1 MIEIKKGGIVMSLY
15 ENLVQRFGYDVP
27 ILTTEINYK
36 SYSRPWIYKEMNR
49 LCESGSV
56 VHYDKGVY
64 YIPTQTSLGQS
75 LLNPLKVIEK
85 KYLADNGEVFGY
97 FSGISLLNRMGIST
111 QVPSVLEI
119 YTNKETSQVREV
131 KVGRQKVVLRKA
143 RTKITSDNVM
153 ILSFLEMMNAVTPSY
168 FNEERKRVVRD
179 YIKQNRINGKD
190 ITKYAPY
197 FPDKVMRNL
206 IESEIIY
213 DVTR

>member
-1 MIEIKKGGIVMSLY
+1 
-15 ENLVQRFGYDVP
+15 
-27 ILTTEINYK
+27 
-36 SYSRPWIYKEMNR
+36 MNR

-179 YIKQNRINGKD
+179 YIKQNRITGKD

>member
-1 MIEIKKGGIVMSLY
+1 MIEIMKGGIVMSLY

-97 FSGISLLNRMGIST
+97 FSGVSLLNRIGIST

-131 KVGRQKVVLRKA
+131 KVGRQRVTLRKA
-143 RTKITSDNVM
+143 RTRITSDNVAV
-153 ILSFLEMMNAVTPSY
+153 LSFLEMMRDVSPSF
-168 FNEERKRVVRD
+168 FNEERRKVVRE
-179 YIKQNRINGKD
+179 YVRLPCFARPYCPICSAEN
-190 ITKYAPY
+190 TKILSLSRPA
-197 FPDKVMRNL
+197 R
-206 IESEIIY
+206 
-213 DVTR
+213 

>member
-1 MIEIKKGGIVMSLY
+1 MSLY
-15 ENLVQRFGYDVP
+15 ENLVQSFGYNEP
-27 ILTTEINYK
+27 IMTTEINYK
-36 SYSRPWIYKEMNR
+36 GYSRPWIYKEMNR

-75 LLNPLKVIEK
+75 LLNPLRVIEK
-85 KYLADNGEVFGY
+85 KYLADNGKTFGY
-97 FSGISLLNRMGIST
+97 FSGISLLNKMGIST

-131 KVGRQKVVLRKA
+131 RVGVQKVVLRKA
-143 RTKITSDNVM
+143 RTKITSDNVL

-179 YIKQNRINGKD
+179 YIRQNKITEKD

-213 DVTR
+213 YVAR

>member
-1 MIEIKKGGIVMSLY
+1 MSLY
-15 ENLVQRFGYDVP
+15 EDLVQRFGYDEP
-27 ILTTEINYK
+27 IMTTEINYK

-49 LCESGSV
+49 LCESGRV

-75 LLNPLKVIEK
+75 RLNPLRVIER
-85 KYLADNGEVFGY
+85 KYISNNGEVFGY
-97 FSGISLLNRMGIST
+97 FSGISTLNKMGLST
-111 QVPSVLEI
+111 QVPSALEI

-131 KVGRQKVVLRKA
+131 RVGQQRVVLRKA
-143 RTKITSDNVM
+143 RTKITSDNVFV
-153 ILSFLEMMNAVTPSY
+153 LSFLEMMNAVTPSY
-168 FNEERKRVVRD
+168 LNEERKRLIRD
-179 YIKQNRINGKD
+179 CIKQNKITRKD
-190 ITKYAPY
+190 ISKYAPF

>member
-1 MIEIKKGGIVMSLY
+1 MSLY
-15 ENLVQRFGYDVP
+15 KNLVQRFGYDEP

-36 SYSRPWIYKEMNR
+36 NYSRPWIYKEMNR

-143 RTKITSDNVM
+143 RTKITSDNVL

-168 FNEERKRVVRD
+168 FNEERKRAVRD
-179 YIKQNRINGKD
+179 YIKQNRITGKD

>member
-1 MIEIKKGGIVMSLY
+1 M
-15 ENLVQRFGYDVP
+15 
-27 ILTTEINYK
+27 
-36 SYSRPWIYKEMNR
+36 
-49 LCESGSV
+49 
-56 VHYDKGVY
+56 
-64 YIPTQTSLGQS
+64 
-75 LLNPLKVIEK
+75 
-85 KYLADNGEVFGY
+85 
-97 FSGISLLNRMGIST
+97 
-111 QVPSVLEI
+111 
-119 YTNKETSQVREV
+119 REV

-179 YIKQNRINGKD
+179 YIKQNRITGKD
-190 ITKYAPY
+190 ITKYALY